1 MFFFFYYDSLDSK
14 SAGRQSVASNM
25 TKPDPEDDADSM
37 AEYGEGDTGK
47 KVHTK
52 KKKEEIFYRM
62 LKKKDKN
69 TKNLM
74 FDIII
79 ICVSLLFIC

>member
-1 MFFFFYYDSLDSK
+1 MLCLHYSLDNK

-47 KVHTK
+47 PT
-52 KKKEEIFYRM
+52 IFHSADNSKR
-62 LKKKDKN
+62 KSQENKN
-69 TKNLM
+69 TS
-74 FDIII
+74 I
-79 ICVSLLFIC
+79 

>member
-1 MFFFFYYDSLDSK
+1 MFSHNSLDSK

-47 KVHTK
+47 KIQLNNNIYTIPMK
-52 KKKEEIFYRM
+52 GRKSYQK
-62 LKKKDKN
+62 
-69 TKNLM
+69 
-74 FDIII
+74 
-79 ICVSLLFIC
+79 FIHYSFASVFCKI